1 MTAHHAHAGAVTP
14 ALLLLALVAYLIPA
28 ARAASWKG
36 WRSAMFA
43 AGLALVAAAVTGP
56 IAAWAATDFRGH
68 MVQHLLIGMLAPLGL
83 VLGAPMTLLLRSLP
97 AAHARRLARLLRHR
111 AAHAVAN
118 PVTALVL
125 SAGGM
130 IVLYCTPLYRHVMT
144 NGRLHAAV
152 HVHFLL
158 SGCLFAWVIAGP
170 DPAPRR
176 PSVVAR
182 LVVLGVAIAAHSG
195 LSQLMYAGIAVD
207 LPVPEEQRRGAA
219 EIMYYGGDLAEL
231 LLALALVA
239 GWRPHPAARR
249 RVAGTGRP
257 GQDSPFFRDADT
269 VAAALL
275 AAPDQA
281 KQPRWPSFAQRR
293 RGGRGA
299 GVRP

>member
-1 MTAHHAHAGAVTP
+1 MTAHHDHAGAVAP
-14 ALLLLALVAYLIPA
+14 VLLLLALAGYLTLA
-28 ARAASWKG
+28 VRAASWKG
-36 WRSAMFA
+36 WRTAVFA
-43 AGLALVAAAVTGP
+43 AGLALVAAALMGP

-97 AAHARRLARLLRHR
+97 AARARRLTGLLRRR

-125 SAGGM
+125 STGGM
-130 IVLYCTPLYRHVMT
+130 IVLYCTPLYRLATVS
-144 NGRLHAAV
+144 GWPHAAV
-152 HVHFLL
+152 HAHFLL

-195 LSQLMYAGIAVD
+195 LSQLMYAGLAVD
-207 LPVPEEQRRGAA
+207 LPVPEDQRRGAA

-239 GWRPHPAARR
+239 TWRPHPAARR
-249 RVAGTGRP
+249 RVTGATAGH
-257 GQDSPFFRDADT
+257 SA
-269 VAAALL
+269 
-275 AAPDQA
+275 
-281 KQPRWPSFAQRR
+281 
-293 RGGRGA
+293 
-299 GVRP
+299 